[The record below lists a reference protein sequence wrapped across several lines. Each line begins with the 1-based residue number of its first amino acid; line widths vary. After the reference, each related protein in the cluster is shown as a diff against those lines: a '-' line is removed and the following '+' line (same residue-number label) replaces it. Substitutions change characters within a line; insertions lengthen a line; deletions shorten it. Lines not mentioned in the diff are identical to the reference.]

1 MRGHPSIAVLLFFA
15 LLLSYAVLQV
25 GIAGVENDQHDRQLG
40 ERLTTIASDC
50 YYISDILCT
59 ENTTCAV
66 TKNTHQSSDL
76 LNGHVST
83 LTVTT
88 ATPSVIYENY
98 RGAFHNEIY
107 PAWVARQ
114 GWIDRVTHYCRCMGM
129 QVSDEDI
136 AYFTDLAI
144 QGGYD
149 PRLWCCIAM
158 AESTGGR
165 YSSNLYGFCGG
176 SDSEWAY
183 VPGSWRTQTEW
194 LHNRI
199 TTFYVHSGDH
209 NVPLDISNPV
219 AVLWFHHEGDPAP
232 ANPRAELF
240 YCDNVMRWL
249 ENI

>member
-1 MRGHPSIAVLLFFA
+1 VTEMSKRKQIAAIALFFS
-15 LLLSYAVLQV
+15 LLLVWAILQAA
-25 GIAGVENDQHDRQLG
+25 IAGVENDQHDRQLG

-98 RGAFHNEIY
+98 RGVFHNEIY
-107 PAWVARQ
+107 PRWVERQ

-129 QVSDEDI
+129 NVTDEDI

-165 YSSNLYGFCGG
+165 GSANYYGFCGG
-176 SDSEWAY
+176 SRGPWAY

-194 LHNRI
+194 LHSRF
-199 TTFYVHSGDH
+199 TTFYSQYV
-209 NVPLDISNPV
+209 DISQPEN
-219 AVLWFHHEGDPAP
+219 VLFFHYRGDPVTYD
-232 ANPRAELF
+232 PRQVF
-240 YCDNVMRWL
+240 YVDNVMTWL